1 MIELKLIESGDWFAL
16 AVELCLVMFFVIYS
30 CVLFIG
36 ISPLYVNEKNRN
48 DRWVNLLF
56 RLLSRDGEQNFTPR
70 EFIMAR
76 ALLLF
81 SLVALAV
88 HLLFPV

>member
-1 MIELKLIESGDWFAL
+1 MIESGDWYFVL
-16 AVELCLVMFFVIYS
+16 AVMLCMTIVMGIYS
-30 CVLFIG
+30 VILFIA
-36 ISPLYVNEKNRN
+36 ISPLAVSEKNRN

-56 RLLSRDGEQNFTPR
+56 KLLSRDREQNFTPR

-81 SLVALAV
+81 SLVALAF